1 MYNVE
6 MMDIQSLTQAMEQFV
21 RSKGWHHP
29 NSLRPQTGKNL
40 AISLSIEVGEV
51 LELFQWS
58 EQAPDPQ
65 RLAGELAD
73 VTLYLLQLASVSG
86 IDLEEAVLEKLKEN
100 YGREWDL
107 QPSNQKDEG

>member
-6 MMDIQSLTQAMEQFV
+6 MMDLQTLTEEMNQFV
-21 RSKGWHHP
+21 RSKGWYQE
-29 NSLRPQTGKNL
+29 NSPRPQTAKNL
-40 AISLSIEVGEV
+40 AISLNIEAAEV

-58 EQAPDPQ
+58 EKAPNPH

-86 IDLEEAVLEKLKEN
+86 IDLEEAVLMKLNENYQRKWDQKEEDGKEN
-100 YGREWDL
+100 
-107 QPSNQKDEG
+107 